1 MDIEDREE
9 INNRIHY
16 IVYTGRKNS
25 IRKTKKEL
33 RKQVDNY
40 CNWSDEDLT
49 LIKNLH
55 FISNIEIKSLRV
67 LKYSNRKLS
76 IKEIE
81 IRELE
86 KQLIDDVKDLPTSK
100 KTIVKF

>member
-1 MDIEDREE
+1 LRIEKKLTIE
-9 INNRIHY
+9 Y
-16 IVYTGRKNS
+16 IILFTQAEKIVLEKQ
-25 IRKTKKEL
+25 KKEL